1 MNHKLLSTLMCCSL
15 AIVACDKNIQNNQDP
30 QPMNTGVSFLGQI
43 GAPTRATDN
52 GFENDDVI
60 SVFAIEKTTSNP
72 SGVLQASNYAD
83 NARFTYKDGLFSAA
97 SVSDVI
103 EQPTDGTPLF
113 YKAVYP
119 YSANVRNEFTFT
131 VNSDQYTGNTYT
143 RSDLM
148 VAETAATTEL
158 KPQLT
163 FNHKLSNILLEIRY
177 EEKPSGTEKLY
188 FNNVKT
194 KTTVNLTKDTYTATG
209 TTTNVRASSYGT
221 NLFRIVLPPQTMKE
235 GTQFITLEIGGK
247 TYKYVAGEDYNWL
260 SGIQYSYF
268 VTVKKNGTITFTSNI
283 NPWRTE
289 PEIEDVVPEDLVE
302 KMSKKITI
310 HRGSNPPTVEG
321 CYYIDPFE
329 TVYCEDEG
337 NGGYEA
343 GHIVQSHI
351 IRFSNQDK
359 VNHTLDFEGRSS
371 SGSTSS
377 VGTGAFIS
385 GNGNNFSVFFSTI
398 GENYTEKGQTVTTKE
413 ALIISGTKAS
423 TGIKNLQYAFVMI
436 EKSGDTYDEIMKEGV
451 YRVFKDSDGLSV
463 NYTWSSTNAVPQ
475 TKADFTFSPY
485 YDYIRTR

>member
-1 MNHKLLSTLMCCSL
+1 MNHKLLSALMCSL
-15 AIVACDKNIQNNQDP
+15 AIVACDKDSRNNQDP
-30 QPMNTGVSFLGQI
+30 QPVNQGVSFIGQI
-43 GAPTRATDN
+43 GASSRATDN
-52 GFENDDVI
+52 GFDANDAI

-119 YSANVRNEFTFT
+119 YSINVRNEFTFT
-131 VNSDQYTGNTYT
+131 VNSDQYTGNTYNK
-143 RSDLM
+143 SDLL
-148 VAETAATTEL
+148 VAETVATTEL

-163 FNHKLSNILLEIRY
+163 FNHKLSNILLEIKY
-177 EEKPSGTEKLY
+177 EEKPAGTEKLY

-194 KTTVNLTKDTYTATG
+194 KTEVNLTKNTYTATG

-221 NLFRIVLPPQTMKE
+221 NLFRIVLPPQTMEK

-247 TYKYVAGEDYNWL
+247 TYKYVAGDDYVWL
-260 SGIQYSYF
+260 SGIQYSYY

-289 PEIEDVVPEDLVE
+289 PEIEDVVPKDLVD
-302 KMSKKITI
+302 KMAEKITI
-310 HRGSNPPTVEG
+310 HRGSNPPTIEG
-321 CYYIDPFE
+321 CYLIDPFE
-329 TVYCEDEG
+329 TVYCEDEE
-337 NGGYEA
+337 NGGYEV

-351 IRFSNQDK
+351 IRFKNQDN
-359 VNHTLDFEGRSS
+359 VNHTLDYEGRSVN
-371 SGSTSS
+371 GSTSD

-385 GNGNNFSVFFSTI
+385 GSGNNFSVFFSTE
-398 GENYTEKGQTVTTKE
+398 GEVITEKEQTVTTKE

-423 TGIKNLQYAFVMI
+423 TGIKDLHYAFVML
-436 EKSGDTYDEIMKEGV
+436 EKSGDTYDEVMKEGI

-485 YDYIRTR
+485 YDYIKTR